1 MNVEEE
7 IQLYPVLL
15 ALRALAYE
23 SVIWDKNLNT
33 FLNSSQRQKYT
44 WWEYAKQS
52 DLPMYQTLKLKVIE
66 IRMNQ

>member
-1 MNVEEE
+1 MTVEEE

-23 SVIWDKNLNT
+23 SVIWNRNLGA
-33 FLNSSQRQKYT
+33 FKGFSLEKKLV
-44 WWEYAKQS
+44 WWNFAKQS